1 VVGLTRTHEDPDAA
15 GTDRSLCSGSACP
28 LGFDHAN
35 SAGDTGESHQTEG
48 NNMRKTLLAILAATV
63 MGFSTTSCSAGP
75 HQLRRT
81 VDDWDHK
88 MYVNSPWVDG
98 ILWFIPVIPIAMF
111 IGWAGD
117 FLIVDAYSFWLH
129 DAWDGKGTGFK
140 HLDVAATDGTMS
152 SLMIDGA
159 SFLQVNK

>member
-1 VVGLTRTHEDPDAA
+1 
-15 GTDRSLCSGSACP
+15 
-28 LGFDHAN
+28 
-35 SAGDTGESHQTEG
+35 
-48 NNMRKTLLAILAATV
+48 MRKTLLAILAATV
-63 MGFSTTSCSAGP
+63 MGFSTTGCTAGP

-88 MYVNSPWVDG
+88 LYVSQPWVDG
-98 ILWFIPVIPIAMF
+98 ILWFVPVIPIAGF
-111 IGWAGD
+111 LAFVGDTLIGD
-117 FLIVDAYSFWLH
+117 LYSFWFH

-140 HLDVAATDGTMS
+140 HLDVTPTDGYMS